1 VQVTFVVLLLLIG
14 TIPVSGITQSF
25 ADKGEI
31 PDWAK
36 TTLALW
42 TNGEITNEE
51 FVRAVDYLT
60 ERWIVEI
67 SSTNDKEV
75 QRQIGYLKAKNEV
88 FQEETKDHRE
98 ENKEYR
104 ILLKSQEINK
114 SEKFPISMSKIFDKY
129 QALQIEVK
137 SLRETNQKMLKNIGK
152 WVSNFEI
159 PELRVSSNIKNDE
172 LVQVKSEFVNQ
183 LNDLKLENKKYEEK
197 IMS

>member
-1 VQVTFVVLLLLIG
+1 MKIQVNSKIGDLRQIFLIINNYVNKEMLIKKNQPVPVIEHIIENCDQSFMAYLIDISERELVQVSFVVLLFLIG

-31 PDWAK
+31 PDWVK

-51 FVRAVDYLT
+51 FVRAIDYLT
-60 ERWIVEI
+60 ERGIVEI

-75 QRQIGYLKAKNEV
+75 QRQIEYLKAKSEV
-88 FQEETKDHRE
+88 FQEETKDLRE

-114 SEKFPISMSKIFDKY
+114 SEKFPTSMSKIFDSIKHY
-129 QALQIEVK
+129 K
-137 SLRETNQKMLKNIGK
+137 LK
-152 WVSNFEI
+152 
-159 PELRVSSNIKNDE
+159 
-172 LVQVKSEFVNQ
+172 
-183 LNDLKLENKKYEEK
+183 
-197 IMS
+197 